1 MNILFLS
8 RWYPFPTNN
17 GSKLRVFHLLRA
29 LAAQHSVTLLSF
41 REQQEV
47 VDTAAPEI
55 RSLCREI
62 HTVPWPKFNPT
73 SGTSIAGL
81 FNPKPRSV
89 LDSHSPEMAE
99 KIQQLIAQNQF
110 DVIIA
115 SQVGTAG
122 YGRNFQNIP
131 ALFEEV
137 EMGIYHEQLA
147 QAASFKSRLRYRL
160 TLGKQANYLRELLQ
174 YFHTCTVVS
183 EPERE
188 LVKTA
193 VPGYQ
198 NVEVI
203 PNCMNLADYDQV
215 RVEKRPNSLIFTGS
229 FTYHVNHQ
237 AMEWFVGEVNPLVQA
252 QIPDVQLS
260 ITGDHANLP
269 LPPANNVTLTGF
281 VDDIRSW
288 IASSCI
294 GLAPIFMGGG
304 TRLKILEAMALR
316 TPVVATSKGAEG
328 LDVEHGKHL
337 LLADTPQAF
346 ADAVVRLLQDPD
358 LYQTIANNGY
368 QLIAEK
374 YDWPSVTPHFLT
386 LVQRTAEAVKI

>member
-1 MNILFLS
+1 
-8 RWYPFPTNN
+8 
-17 GSKLRVFHLLRA
+17 
-29 LAAQHSVTLLSF
+29 
-41 REQQEV
+41 
-47 VDTAAPEI
+47 
-55 RSLCREI
+55 
-62 HTVPWPKFNPT
+62 
-73 SGTSIAGL
+73 
-81 FNPKPRSV
+81 
-89 LDSHSPEMAE
+89 
-99 KIQQLIAQNQF
+99 
-110 DVIIA
+110 
-115 SQVGTAG
+115 
-122 YGRNFQNIP
+122 
-131 ALFEEV
+131 
-137 EMGIYHEQLA
+137 MGIYHEQLA

-294 GLAPIFMGGG
+294 SLAPIFMGGG

-328 LDVEHGKHL
+328 LDVQHGKHL

>member
-8 RWYPFPTNN
+8 RWYPFPPNN

-29 LAAQHSVTLLSF
+29 LARQHTVTLLSF
-41 REQQEV
+41 REAQEA
-47 VDTAAPEI
+47 VDTDAPEI
-55 RSLCREI
+55 RSLCHEI
-62 HTVPWPKFNPT
+62 HTVSWPKFNPT
-73 SGTSIAGL
+73 SGTSVAGL

-89 LDSHSPEMAE
+89 LDSHSPEMAA
-99 KIQQLIAQNQF
+99 KIQQLIAANPF
-110 DVIIA
+110 DLIIA

-122 YGRNFQNIP
+122 YGRYFQNIP

-147 QAASFKSRLRYRL
+147 QANSFKSRLRYRL
-160 TLGKQANYLRELLQ
+160 TLAKQRNYLRELLQ
-174 YFHTCTVVS
+174 YFDTCTVVS
-183 EPERE
+183 EPERA
-188 LVKTA
+188 LVQTA
-193 VPGYQ
+193 VPG
-198 NVEVI
+198 NKSVEII

-215 RVEKRPNSLIFTGS
+215 HVEKRPNSLIFTGS

-237 AMEWFVGEVNPLVQA
+237 AMQWYVREVNPLVQA

-269 LPPANNVTLTGF
+269 LPPATNVTRTGF

-288 IASSCI
+288 IASSCVS
-294 GLAPIFMGGG
+294 LAPIFMGGG

-337 LLADTPQAF
+337 LLADTPEAF
-346 ADAVVRLLQDPD
+346 AEAVVSLLRDPN
-358 LYQTIANNGY
+358 LYKQIADNGY
-368 QLIAEK
+368 QLIANK
-374 YDWPSVTPHFLT
+374 YDWPSVTPHFLH
-386 LVQRTAEAVKI
+386 LVERTAQAKTI

>member
-8 RWYPFPTNN
+8 RWYPFPPNN

-29 LAAQHSVTLLSF
+29 LAAQHTVTLLSF
-41 REQQEV
+41 REQEEV
-47 VDTAAPEI
+47 VDIEAPEI
-55 RSLCREI
+55 QSLCREI

-73 SGTSIAGL
+73 SGTSLAGL

-89 LDSHSPEMAE
+89 LDSHSPQMAA
-99 KIQQLIAQNQF
+99 KIQQLIAENQF
-110 DVIIA
+110 DLIIA

-122 YGRNFQNIP
+122 YGRYFQNIP

-137 EMGIYHEQLA
+137 EMGIYHEQMA
-147 QAASFKSRLRYRL
+147 QADSFKSKLRYRL
-160 TLGKQANYLRELLQ
+160 TLSKQAHYLRELLQ
-174 YFHTCTVVS
+174 YFDTCTVVS
-183 EPERE
+183 EPEQA

-193 VPGYQ
+193 VPGYK
-198 NVEVI
+198 NVEII
-203 PNCMNLADYDQV
+203 PNCMNLADYAQV
-215 RVEKRPNSLIFTGS
+215 RVPKRPNSLIFTGS

-237 AMEWFVGEVNPLVQA
+237 AMEWYVGQVNSLVQA
-252 QIPDVQLS
+252 QIPDVQIS

-269 LPPANNVTLTGF
+269 LPAANNITRTGF

-294 GLAPIFMGGG
+294 SLAPIFMGGG

-328 LDVEHGKHL
+328 LDVEHGQHL

-346 ADAVVRLLQDPD
+346 ADAVVSLLQNPD
-358 LYQTIANNGY
+358 LYHTIADNGF

-386 LVQRTAEAVKI
+386 LVQRTAQAVKI